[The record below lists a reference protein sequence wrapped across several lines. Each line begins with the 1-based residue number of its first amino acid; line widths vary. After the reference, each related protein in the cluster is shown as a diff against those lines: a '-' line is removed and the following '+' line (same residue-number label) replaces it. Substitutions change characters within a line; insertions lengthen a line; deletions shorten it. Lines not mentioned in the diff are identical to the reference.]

1 MTAAMPGNLINR
13 RSFVKSA
20 VGGLASSTALTA
32 APAQHN
38 EKVRLGFIGG
48 GGHGIDLVRHAIR
61 LDYVDVPA
69 ICDITERNLD
79 RALDEVEKSG
89 RERPEGYSAHE
100 ESYLDM
106 VARDDLDGV
115 LIATPWR
122 WHIPMCIAAMR
133 AGKYAAT
140 EVGPA
145 SSVEECWDLVKAYE
159 ETGKPCMLL
168 ENHCY
173 DRWNMALLRMVRE
186 GVFGELIHCQCGYE
200 HDLRAR
206 IVQGKG
212 TGVVLPEGGDYRTL
226 QNKKRNADLYPT
238 HGIGPVANWLN
249 IDRGN
254 RLSYLTST
262 ASKSRGLTAWT
273 RENLAEDHASA
284 EVASAGTNWAMGD
297 VITTVI
303 KCVNGETI
311 VASFD
316 TRLPR
321 PYSNMRRLQGTKGI
335 WLQDG
340 DATSLDKST
349 IYIDGRSPNHKW
361 ESFDPYQKEFEH
373 PLWQRYLRE
382 GVVGGHR
389 GSGYLKVRA
398 FADCVREGSPTPIDA
413 YDTASWMAITPLSE
427 RSIAAGSQPVNFPD
441 FTNGK
446 WMYNKPIF
454 GLTDRI

>member
-1 MTAAMPGNLINR
+1 MESRIDR
-13 RSFVKSA
+13 RNFVKSA
-20 VGGLASSTALTA
+20 AGGLATATELAA
-32 APAQHN
+32 APARGSGG
-38 EKVRLGFIGG
+38 VRLGFIGV
-48 GGHGIDLVRHAIR
+48 GGHGIHLVRHALR
-61 LDYVDVPA
+61 LDYVTVPA
-69 ICDITERNLD
+69 ICDVTERNLG
-79 RALDEVEKSG
+79 RALDEVESSG
-89 RERPEGYSAHE
+89 RDRPEGYSAHE

-106 VARDDLDGV
+106 VAREDLDGV

-122 WHIPMCIAAMR
+122 LHIPMCIAAMR

-145 SSVEECWDLVKAYE
+145 SSIQECRDLVKAFE

-168 ENHCY
+168 ENHCF

-212 TGVVLPEGGDYRTL
+212 TGVALPEGGDYRTL
-226 QNKKRNADLYPT
+226 QNRKRNADLYPT
-238 HGIGPVANWLN
+238 HGIGPVANWLD

-254 RLSYLTST
+254 RFAYLTST
-262 ASKSRGLTAWT
+262 ASKSRGLAAWT
-273 RENLAEDHASA
+273 HENLAPDSA
-284 EVASAGTNWAMGD
+284 PAAIDWATGD
-297 VITTVI
+297 VVTTVI
-303 KCVNGETI
+303 KCANGET
-311 VASFD
+311 VVVSFD

-321 PYSNMRRLQGTKGI
+321 PYSNMRRLQGTRGI

-340 DATSLDKST
+340 NASSLGKST
-349 IYIDGRSPNHKW
+349 IYIDGRSPRHRW
-361 ESFDPYQKEFEH
+361 EPFGPYQEEFEH
-373 PLWQRYLRE
+373 PLWRRYLRE

-389 GSGYLKVRA
+389 GSDFLKVRA
-398 FADCVREGSPTPIDA
+398 FADCVRDGLPTVIDA
-413 YDTASWMAITPLSE
+413 YDTASWMAISPLSE
-427 RSIAAGSQPVNFPD
+427 RSIATGSRPVSFPD

-454 GLTDRI
+454 GLTDRV

>member
-1 MTAAMPGNLINR
+1 MGPRIDR
-13 RSFVKSA
+13 RSFLQSA
-20 VGGLASSTALTA
+20 GGALAGASPLA
-32 APAQHN
+32 AAGGQPRSEA
-38 EKVRLGFIGG
+38 RIGFIGV
-48 GGHGIDLVRHAIR
+48 GGHGISLVRHAIR
-61 LDYVDVPA
+61 IADVAVPA

-79 RALDEVEKSG
+79 RALDEVERSG
-89 RERPEGYSAHE
+89 RPRPEGYSAHE
-100 ESYLDM
+100 ESYLDL

-115 LIATPWR
+115 IVAAPWR
-122 WHIPMCIAAMR
+122 LQIPMCIAAMQ

-145 SSVEECWDLVKAYE
+145 STVHECWDLVQAYE
-159 ETGKPCMLL
+159 ETGLPCMLL

-212 TGVVLPEGGDYRTL
+212 TGVALPEGGDFRTR
-226 QNKKRNADLYPT
+226 QNRTRNADLYPT
-238 HGIGPVANWLN
+238 HGIGPVANWLDIN
-249 IDRGN
+249 RGN
-254 RLSYLTST
+254 RFASLTST
-262 ASKSRGLTAWT
+262 ASKSRGLATWAQ
-273 RENLAEDHASA
+273 ENLGADHPAAASP
-284 EVASAGTNWAMGD
+284 WAAGD
-297 VITTVI
+297 VVTTVI
-303 KCVNGETI
+303 RCARGET
-311 VASFD
+311 VVVSFD

-340 DATSLDKST
+340 DATSLTRST
-349 IYIDGRSPNHKW
+349 IYIEGRSPRHQW
-361 ESFDPYQKEFEH
+361 EPFEPYQQEYEH
-373 PLWQRYLRE
+373 PLWTRYLRE

-398 FADCVREGSPTPIDA
+398 FAECVRDRLPTPIDT
-413 YDTASWMAITPLSE
+413 YDTATWRAIAPLSE
-427 RSIAAGSQPVNFPD
+427 RSIATGSHPVSFPD
-441 FTNGK
+441 FTSGR
-446 WMYNKPIF
+446 WMRHQPIF

>member
-1 MTAAMPGNLINR
+1 MGSRIDRRDFVRSAAAGM
-13 RSFVKSA
+13 SA
-20 VGGLASSTALTA
+20 AGALAA
-32 APAQHN
+32 AP
-38 EKVRLGFIGG
+38 VRDTGRSRLGFVGV

-61 LDYVDVPA
+61 LDYVAVPA

-79 RALDEVEKSG
+79 RALDAVERSG
-89 RERPEGYSAHE
+89 RPRPEGYSAHE

-115 LIATPWR
+115 IVATPWR
-122 WHIPMCIAAMR
+122 LHLPVCIAAMR

-140 EVGPA
+140 EAGPA
-145 SSVEECWDLVKAYE
+145 STLQECWDLVRAFE
-159 ETGKPCMLL
+159 ETGMPCMLL

-212 TGVVLPEGGDYRTL
+212 TGLALAEGGDYRTR
-226 QNKKRNADLYPT
+226 QNRMRNADLYPT
-238 HGIGPVANWLN
+238 HGIGPVANWLD

-254 RLSYLTST
+254 RFLYLTST
-262 ASKSRGLTAWT
+262 ASKARGLSAWA
-273 RENLAEDHASA
+273 RENLGADHP
-284 EVASAGTNWAMGD
+284 SAGIRWATGD
-297 VITTVI
+297 VVTTVI
-303 KCVNGETI
+303 KCANGET
-311 VASFD
+311 VVVSFD

-340 DATSLDKST
+340 EASSLARST
-349 IYIDGRSPNHKW
+349 IFIEGRSPRHQW
-361 ESFDPYQKEFEH
+361 EPFEPYQTEYEH
-373 PLWQRYLRE
+373 PLWARYLRE

-398 FADCVREGSPTPIDA
+398 FAECVRDRRPTPVDA
-413 YDTASWMAITPLSE
+413 YDTATWRAIAPLSE
-427 RSIAAGSQPVNFPD
+427 RSVATGSQPVSFPD
-441 FTNGK
+441 FTNGR
-446 WMYNKPIF
+446 WMQHRPVF
-454 GLTDRI
+454 GTTDRI

>member
-1 MTAAMPGNLINR
+1 METRVDR
-13 RSFVKSA
+13 RNFVKSA
-20 VGGLASSTALTA
+20 AGGLATATALVA
-32 APAQHN
+32 APARDSGG
-38 EKVRLGFIGG
+38 VRLGFIGV
-48 GGHGIDLVRHAIR
+48 GGHGISLVRQALR
-61 LDYVDVPA
+61 LDYVAVPA

-89 RERPEGYSAHE
+89 RTRPEGYSAHE

-122 WHIPMCIAAMR
+122 LHIPMCVAAMR

-145 SSVEECWDLVKAYE
+145 SSIRECWDLVKAYE
-159 ETGKPCMLL
+159 ETGRPCMLL
-168 ENHCY
+168 ENHCF

-212 TGVVLPEGGDYRTL
+212 TGVELPDGGDYRTL
-226 QNKKRNADLYPT
+226 QNRKRNADLYPT
-238 HGIGPVANWLN
+238 HGIGPVANWLD

-254 RLSYLTST
+254 RFAYLTST
-262 ASKSRGLTAWT
+262 ASKSRGLAAWT
-273 RENLAEDHASA
+273 RDHLGPNSAPAGIDWAS
-284 EVASAGTNWAMGD
+284 GD
-297 VITTVI
+297 VVTTVI
-303 KCVNGETI
+303 KCANGETV

-349 IYIDGRSPNHKW
+349 IHIEGRSPPHKW
-361 ESFDPYQKEFEH
+361 EPFGPYQEEFEH
-373 PLWQRYLRE
+373 PLWRRYLQE

-389 GSGYLKVRA
+389 GSDFLKVRA
-398 FADCVREGSPTPIDA
+398 FADCVRDGLPTVIDA
-413 YDTASWMAITPLSE
+413 YDTATWMAISPLSE
-427 RSIAAGSQPVNFPD
+427 RSIATGSRPVSFPD
-441 FTNGK
+441 FTNGN

-454 GLTDRI
+454 GLTDRV

>member
-1 MTAAMPGNLINR
+1 MESRVDRRNFVGSAA
-13 RSFVKSA
+13 
-20 VGGLASSTALTA
+20 GGLATA
-32 APAQHN
+32 AALAAAPVRDGG
-38 EKVRLGFIGG
+38 KVRLGFIGV

-61 LDYVDVPA
+61 LEYVAVPA

-79 RALDEVEKSG
+79 LALDEVEKSG
-89 RERPEGYSAHE
+89 RERPKGYSAHE
-100 ESYLDM
+100 ESYLEM

-145 SSVEECWDLVKAYE
+145 SSVEECWDLIKAYE
-159 ETGKPCMLL
+159 ESGKPCMLL

-186 GVFGELIHCQCGYE
+186 GVFGELVHCQCGYE

-226 QNKKRNADLYPT
+226 QNKRRNADLYPT
-238 HGIGPVANWLN
+238 HGIGPVANWLD

-254 RLSYLTST
+254 RFSYLTST
-262 ASKSRGLTAWT
+262 ASKSRGLAAWT
-273 RENLAEDHASA
+273 RENLGERHASA
-284 EVASAGTNWAMGD
+284 GIDWAAGD
-297 VITTVI
+297 VVTTVI
-303 KCVNGETI
+303 KCANGETI
-311 VASFD
+311 TVSFD

-340 DATSLDKST
+340 DATSLARST
-349 IYIDGRSPNHKW
+349 IYIDGRSPNHRW
-361 ESFDPYQKEFEH
+361 EPFEPYQKGFEH
-373 PLWQRYLRE
+373 PLWQSYLHE

-398 FADCVREGSPTPIDA
+398 FADCVRGGLPTPIDA
-413 YDTASWMAITPLSE
+413 YDTASWRAISPLSE
-427 RSIAAGSQPVNFPD
+427 RSIATGSQPVHFPD
-441 FTNGK
+441 FTSGR
-446 WMYNKPIF
+446 WMQSKPIF